1 MVTRGEM
8 MLMGE
13 YTAEIMLSLCIR
25 AIEKAN
31 QVVFPIYSFLTWKRK
46 DRGIGTS

>member
-31 QVVFPIYSFLTWKRK
+31 QVAFLHLFFSNLEKKR
-46 DRGIGTS
+46 